1 MSQRHLDFGGERTP
15 RREPAPRRV
24 FSVSALTDR
33 IQGLLE
39 TELFDVWVEGEIS
52 NLRLAD
58 SGHWYFS
65 LKDERSQIQAVVW
78 RTAARRL
85 RFEPRDGAR
94 VLVRGG
100 LRLYPARGQY
110 QIAVEVIEPLGKGA
124 LQQAFEDLKQK
135 LAGEGLF
142 AAERKRPLPA
152 LPRRIGVVT
161 SPDGAALRD
170 FLKVLSRRFS
180 GLHVVVYPARVQGD
194 DAAGEIAL
202 GVRALDRLGLDV
214 LVVTRGGGSLEDL
227 MAFNE
232 EGVARAIAAARTPV
246 VSAVGHET
254 DHTIADFAADLR
266 APTPSAAAERVIRPR
281 ADLSDRV
288 AGLDRRLDSSLR
300 LRLTRWRS
308 RVEAVT
314 SHRVFAAERGRIE
327 SRAQRVAELR
337 GRADRGLERRAER
350 ARSALA
356 RHRERLE
363 AFRWDRQVAARRE
376 RILTLTE
383 RLRERA
389 TRDLE
394 RRRDALASGVA
405 RLEGL
410 SPLAVLSRGYA
421 LVWDAEGRRLVRRAS
436 DVERGAELRVR
447 LHSGALRVTVTE
459 REETT

>member
-85 RFEPRDGAR
+85 RFKPRDGAR

-202 GVRALDRLGLDV
+202 G
-214 LVVTRGGGSLEDL
+214 
-227 MAFNE
+227 
-232 EGVARAIAAARTPV
+232 
-246 VSAVGHET
+246 
-254 DHTIADFAADLR
+254 
-266 APTPSAAAERVIRPR
+266 
-281 ADLSDRV
+281 
-288 AGLDRRLDSSLR
+288 
-300 LRLTRWRS
+300 
-308 RVEAVT
+308 
-314 SHRVFAAERGRIE
+314 
-327 SRAQRVAELR
+327 
-337 GRADRGLERRAER
+337 
-350 ARSALA
+350 
-356 RHRERLE
+356 
-363 AFRWDRQVAARRE
+363 
-376 RILTLTE
+376 
-383 RLRERA
+383 
-389 TRDLE
+389 
-394 RRRDALASGVA
+394 
-405 RLEGL
+405 
-410 SPLAVLSRGYA
+410 
-421 LVWDAEGRRLVRRAS
+421 
-436 DVERGAELRVR
+436 
-447 LHSGALRVTVTE
+447 
-459 REETT
+459 